1 MIVDIKMEE
10 RIPQTWT
17 LTEPRDNKISQ
28 RLPRQQHQNDQRTH
42 SALM

>member
-17 LTEPRDNKISQ
+17 LTEPRDKKNITETSQ
-28 RLPRQQHQNDQRTH
+28 T
-42 SALM
+42 AT